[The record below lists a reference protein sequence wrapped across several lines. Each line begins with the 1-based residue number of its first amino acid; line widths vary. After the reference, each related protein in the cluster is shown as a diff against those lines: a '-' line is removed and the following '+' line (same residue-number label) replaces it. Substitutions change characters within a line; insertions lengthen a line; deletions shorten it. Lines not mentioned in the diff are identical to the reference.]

1 MSDARSTYRYAA
13 MIAGGSVLV
22 VGAVIVSNM
31 DSAKTAPSADSTS
44 AAEARQPDESAFAQ
58 WADDDSADGKDR
70 LTERSSATARW
81 SNSGNCPM
89 GLGQSRPVRTCR
101 PTSLLRTS
109 PHPRADQA
117 QAPRGV
123 SSSSGTPSP

>member
-58 WADDDSADGKDR
+58 WADDDSADGKGR
-70 LTERSSATARW
+70 LIGEIERDGKMVELRQLPDGAGPEQAGQDLPPDELAPDQSA
-81 SNSGNCPM
+81 P
-89 GLGQSRPVRTCR
+89 SR
-101 PTSLLRTS
+101 
-109 PHPRADQA
+109 
-117 QAPRGV
+117 
-123 SSSSGTPSP
+123 